1 MTIVEIIN
9 KKKNKKELTK
19 KEINYFL
26 NGYCDGSIKDYQAS
40 SLLMAIRLNGMSE
53 KETFNLTKAIIDS
66 GKMFDLTNIDGIKV
80 DKHSTGGVG
89 DKTSLVLVPLLASL
103 GFKVAKMSGR
113 GLGHTGGTIDKLDSI
128 TGFKTEVSEE
138 DFVKQVNDVGCSIIA
153 QSSEIA
159 LADKKLYA
167 LRDVTGTVDS
177 LPLIASSIMSKKIA
191 LGSDVICLDVK
202 VGNGAFFKTKK
213 EALTASKLMIKIG
226 KACGVKVR
234 AIITS
239 MDEPLGYNIGNK
251 LEVQESIDT
260 LLGKGPKDLEN
271 ICIEICKIFIK
282 ETGLYPK
289 ETDLDS
295 LIKGKIESGE
305 AYQKLVDMV
314 NAQHGSLPIKL
325 DENLT
330 VTEIRGNKEGYIT
343 KINTLDL
350 GNMLVELGGGRKYK
364 EQEINYDV
372 GFAIHKK
379 MNEYIKENDLLFTVY
394 STSTLSE
401 KEIKEFQNSINVSNK
416 PNLNYKE
423 IYKIL

>member
-19 KEINYFL
+19 KEIYYFV
-26 NGYCDGSIKDYQAS
+26 NGYCGGSIKDYQAS

-138 DFVKQVNDVGCSIIA
+138 DFVKQVNDVGCSNIA

-305 AYQKLVDMV
+305 AYQKLVDMI

-330 VTEIRGNKEGYIT
+330 VTEIRSNKEGYIT

-394 STSTLSE
+394 STSPLSE

>member
-19 KEINYFL
+19 KEIYYFV

-66 GKMFDLTNIDGIKV
+66 GKMFDLSNIDGIKV

-138 DFVKQVNDVGCSIIA
+138 NFVKQVNDVGCSIIA

-325 DENLT
+325 DENLIM
-330 VTEIRGNKEGYIT
+330 TEIRSNKEGYIT

-394 STSTLSE
+394 STSPLSE

>member
-19 KEINYFL
+19 KEIYYFV

-53 KETFNLTKAIIDS
+53 KETFNLTKAIINS
-66 GKMFDLTNIDGIKV
+66 GKMFDLSNIDGIKV

-330 VTEIRGNKEGYIT
+330 VTEIRSNKEGYIT

-394 STSTLSE
+394 STSPLSE
-401 KEIKEFQNSINVSNK
+401 KEIKEFQTSINVSNK